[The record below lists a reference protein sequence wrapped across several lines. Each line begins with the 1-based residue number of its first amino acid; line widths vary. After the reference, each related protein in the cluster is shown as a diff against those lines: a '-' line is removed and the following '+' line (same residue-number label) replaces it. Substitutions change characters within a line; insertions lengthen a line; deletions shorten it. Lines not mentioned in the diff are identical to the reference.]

1 MKKLLIAS
9 VTVAAISLS
18 GLTLAQPAG
27 PGMRHHEPVK
37 EMVKHLRGIGL
48 SDLQREEIKTLVSAF
63 KDANPRPVRGSVEK
77 PDFDFETV
85 SEAQI
90 STFIQTQFEAR
101 DAQHFALA
109 QLRHDIFNVLTEEQ
123 QAKVLA
129 REAKREAKRE
139 NRRNASEE
147 KKAQFAKRLDRE
159 GKDKKF
165 SHHNRK
171 GHEHKRDG
179 VPFEG
184 IELSDTQRES
194 LSALRESFKD
204 TAEANRQIMRSFK
217 DAQREL
223 IRSSSFS
230 QASWEALVT
239 KYKDDIVSAGVEK
252 AKHRQA
258 MFALLTDE
266 QKTELKTQ
274 REDERKLRDIFR

>member
-63 KDANPRPVRGSVEK
+63 KEATPRPVQGSVEK
-77 PDFDFETV
+77 PDFDFETA
-85 SEAQI
+85 SETQI
-90 STFIQTQFEAR
+90 SAFIQTQFEAR
-101 DAQHFALA
+101 ETQHFALA

-179 VPFEG
+179 LPFEG

>member
-63 KDANPRPVRGSVEK
+63 KEATPRPVQGSVEK
-77 PDFDFETV
+77 PDFDFETA
-85 SEAQI
+85 SETQI
-90 STFIQTQFEAR
+90 SAFIQTQFEAR
-101 DAQHFALA
+101 ETQHFALA

-204 TAEANRQIMRSFK
+204 TAEANRQIMFSFK

>member
-1 MKKLLIAS
+1 MKKVLIAS

-63 KDANPRPVRGSVEK
+63 KEAKPRPVRGSVDK
-77 PDFDFETV
+77 PDFDFETA
-85 SEAQI
+85 SETQI

-101 DAQHFALA
+101 ETQHFALA

-129 REAKREAKRE
+129 REAKREAKKE

-179 VPFEG
+179 LPFEG

-239 KYKDDIVSAGVEK
+239 KYKDDIISAGVEK

-266 QKTELKTQ
+266 QKTELKTH
-274 REDERKLRDIFR
+274 REDERKIRDIFR

>member
-9 VTVAAISLS
+9 ATVAAISLS
-18 GLTLAQPAG
+18 ALALAQPAG
-27 PGMRHHEPVK
+27 PGMRHHQPVK
-37 EMVKHLRGIGL
+37 EMVKHLRGICL
-48 SDLQREEIKTLVSAF
+48 SDLQREEIKTRVSAF
-63 KDANPRPVRGSVEK
+63 KDAHPRPERGDFEK
-77 PDFDFETV
+77 PNFDFETAT
-85 SEAQI
+85 ETQI
-90 STFIQTQFEAR
+90 STFIQTQFEKR
-101 DAQHFALA
+101 ETQHFALA

-123 QAKVLA
+123 QEKVLA
-129 REAKREAKRE
+129 REAKREVRSEK
-139 NRRNASEE
+139 RRNASEE
-147 KKAQFAKRLDRE
+147 KKMQFAKRLDRE

-171 GHEHKRDG
+171 GHEYKRDG
-179 VPFEG
+179 LPFEG

-204 TAEANRQIMRSFK
+204 TAEANRQIVRSFK

-239 KYKDDIVSAGVEK
+239 KYQDDMVSAGVEK

-258 MFALLTDE
+258 MFAVLTEE
-266 QKTELKTQ
+266 QKADLKTQ
-274 REDERKLRDIFR
+274 REDVRKLRDMFR

>member
-27 PGMRHHEPVK
+27 PSMRHHEPVK

-63 KDANPRPVRGSVEK
+63 KEAKPRPVRGSVDK
-77 PDFDFETV
+77 PDFDFETA
-85 SEAQI
+85 SETQI

-101 DAQHFALA
+101 ETQHFALA

-129 REAKREAKRE
+129 REAKREAKKE

-171 GHEHKRDG
+171 GHQHKRDG
-179 VPFEG
+179 LPFEG
-184 IELSDTQRES
+184 IELSDTQQES
-194 LSALRESFKD
+194 LSTLRESFKD
-204 TAEANRQIMRSFK
+204 TAEANRLIMRSFK

>member
-63 KDANPRPVRGSVEK
+63 KEATPRPVQGSVEK
-77 PDFDFETV
+77 PDFDFETA
-85 SEAQI
+85 SETQI
-90 STFIQTQFEAR
+90 SAFIQTQFEAR
-101 DAQHFALA
+101 ETQHFALA